1 VNRKTAKFAINNY
14 EQFKQQM
21 LSWSN
26 QFNICCLLDNHQY
39 FSGYN
44 SVECLLAAGSVTVF
58 DATAEVIP
66 QLKAFQKNTRD
77 WIFGHV
83 SYDFKNR
90 LEPLHSNHPD
100 HIGFPEIFFFQP
112 ETVIQLFQI
121 EVEISTVSDNPEEI
135 YSAILHQQ
143 PIFHTSPSVTIQPKI
158 IREEY
163 LRIIHQLKQHIQYG
177 DCYEINFCQE
187 FFSANALIN
196 AAMVYQQLTHLSPAP
211 FACYYK
217 LYDKYLMCASPE
229 RYIKKTGSHII
240 AQPIKGTVKRDLT
253 NKSKDALLKLQLKVS
268 EKEISE
274 NVMIVDLMRNDLSKI
289 CMEGSVYVEEL
300 FGIYSFPQ
308 VHQMISTITGELK
321 EQVDFADALKATF
334 PMGSMTGAPK
344 RKVMELIEKYEQTK
358 RGLYSGCVGYISPGN
373 DFDFN
378 VVIRSILY
386 NASNHYLSYQVGSG
400 ITFNSNA
407 EKEYEECLLKA
418 EAIRKVLM

>member
-21 LSWSN
+21 LNWSN
-26 QFNICCLLDNHQY
+26 QFNICCLLDNHHY
-39 FSGYN
+39 TSRYH
-44 SVECLLAAGSVTVF
+44 SIECILAVGAVTIF
-58 DATAEVIP
+58 DATTETIL
-66 QLKAFQKNTRD
+66 QLKAFQENTHD

-83 SYDFKNR
+83 SYDFKNQ
-90 LEPLHSNHPD
+90 LDPLHSNHPD

-112 ETVIQLFQI
+112 ETVIQLF
-121 EVEISTVSDNPEEI
+121 EKKVEISTFSYNPDEI
-135 YSAILHQQ
+135 FSSILQQ
-143 PIFHTSPSVTIQPKI
+143 LSIIYVPTSVTIQPKI
-158 IREEY
+158 VKEEY
-163 LRIIHQLKQHIQYG
+163 LSIINEIKQHIQYG

-187 FFSANALIN
+187 YFSATALIDTVN
-196 AAMVYQQLTHLSPAP
+196 VYQQLTQLSPAP

-240 AQPIKGTVKRDLT
+240 AQPIKGTIKRDLT
-253 NKSKDALLKLQLKVS
+253 NKTNDELLKLQLKES
-268 EKEISE
+268 KKEISE

-289 CMEGSVYVEEL
+289 CIEGSVYVEEL

-308 VHQMISTITGELK
+308 VFQMISTITGELK
-321 EQVDFADALKATF
+321 KEITFADILKATF

-358 RGLYSGCVGYISPGN
+358 RGLYAGCVGYISPNN

-386 NASNHYLSYQVGSG
+386 NSSNQYLSYQVGSG

-418 EAIRKVLM
+418 EAIRKVFI